1 MLRPFGVEGRAELFG
16 DGAGIKVAHQ
26 GQRAVLGHIEAHALD
41 GMRQGLRT
49 ALSSAGHEVLAVE
62 MEGAAVAQVC
72 HDYGLPFAAMRT
84 ISDRADDSAHVDFP
98 AFVNTVAT
106 RYAEHIIQGFL
117 QKL

>member
-1 MLRPFGVEGRAELFG
+1 MRATP
-16 DGAGIKVAHQ
+16 K
-26 GQRAVLGHIEAHALD
+26 RS
-41 GMRQGLRT
+41 T
-49 ALSSAGHEVLAVE
+49 SAGHEVLAVE

-72 HDYGLPFAAMRT
+72 HDYSLPFAAMRT